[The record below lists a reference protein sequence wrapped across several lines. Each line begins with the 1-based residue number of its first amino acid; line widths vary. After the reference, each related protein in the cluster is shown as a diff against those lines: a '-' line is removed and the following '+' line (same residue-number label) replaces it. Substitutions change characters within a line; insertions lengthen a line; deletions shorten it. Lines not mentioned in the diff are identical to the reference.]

1 MVDLALLQSVSYIAG
16 ALGVCV
22 ATFYYAYNIREQT
35 RNRRVTLTNSL
46 MQPFVSEEG
55 KRRFEELWR
64 MEWVDFDDFLRKY
77 DSTVNTDSFVKR
89 ASAFDVCE
97 IVGLQYR
104 SGLIDFETVFS
115 VCNTSVPQLW
125 VKFRPVIEEYR
136 KRGVYSMIEYQNFEY
151 LANEITRIMQQ
162 RDPSYVSASTS
173 LRLPVK

>member
-1 MVDLALLQSVSYIAG
+1 
-16 ALGVCV
+16 
-22 ATFYYAYNIREQT
+22 
-35 RNRRVTLTNSL
+35 

-64 MEWVDFDDFLRKY
+64 MEWFDFDDFLRKY

-104 SGLIDFETVFS
+104 SGLIDFETVFA

-125 VKFRPVIEEYR
+125 VKFRPIIEEYR
-136 KRGVYSMIEYQNFEY
+136 KRARGEAGVKMETQMDQKVEFGVGVRSGWNSGTSVSGTGIFQGSSV
-151 LANEITRIMQQ
+151 
-162 RDPSYVSASTS
+162 SY
-173 LRLPVK
+173 K